1 MIQKEKNEIMELA
14 TNDFKTAN
22 SNMFENVK
30 EKMGIMNNKQ
40 GISAEK

>member
-1 MIQKEKNEIMELA
+1 MTQKEKNEMMELA

-22 SNMFENVK
+22 SSMFDNVK
-30 EKMGIMNNKQ
+30 EKMGIMNNRY